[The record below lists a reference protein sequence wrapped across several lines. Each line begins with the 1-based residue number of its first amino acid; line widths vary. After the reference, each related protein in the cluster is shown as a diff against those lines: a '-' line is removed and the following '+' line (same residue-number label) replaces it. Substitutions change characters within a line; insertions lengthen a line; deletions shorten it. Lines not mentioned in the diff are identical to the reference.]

1 MGVCVIF
8 GAHRALLPIGLNDV
22 AMTGTNTLM
31 CFAGCCKLLSA
42 GAALG
47 VMFKTKDPG
56 RSRWLLPA
64 SLSAGWSALL
74 EPAILRRN
82 LRLKKPMICAV
93 IAGAVGGGIMGIG
106 KAVNTGF
113 ANNGILTIMS
123 YWGEGTTFG
132 QFMAY
137 IIGIV
142 VSFVGAAVL
151 TYLVGFEDTAVKAAP
166 AQSAPAQPSLPE
178 DGVAS
183 EIKAPVEGKAYPLNE
198 VPMTCLHPAH
208 WAAAFGILPARV
220 WWSLPQ
226 TPRFRSSTP
235 PCTLWVCSWMTAP
248 SC

>member
-1 MGVCVIF
+1 M
-8 GAHRALLPIGLNDV
+8 
-22 AMTGTNTLM
+22 
-31 CFAGCCKLLSA
+31 
-42 GAALG
+42 AA
-47 VMFKTKDPG
+47 
-56 RSRWLLPA
+56 SA
-64 SLSAGWSALL
+64 SLSAWLVGVT
-74 EPAILRRN
+74 EPAIYGCN

-166 AQSAPAQPSLPE
+166 HS
-178 DGVAS
+178 
-183 EIKAPVEGKAYPLNE
+183 PL
-198 VPMTCLHPAH
+198 LHSPLCPRMAL
-208 WAAAFGILPARV
+208 FLRSRPLLRAR
-220 WWSLPQ
+220 L
-226 TPRFRSSTP
+226 TR
-235 PCTLWVCSWMTAP
+235 
-248 SC
+248 